1 MFNNFGNS
9 PCFSGSYNGYGMPYS
24 TGGAWYPPSQYW
36 HPYIYDQLPIS
47 GNSWLTPH
55 MVIHNHISEVCKE
68 FQTRRLSKSGS
79 GYYVRERND
88 REVFV
93 GELKVK
99 DKLIVNPR
107 SDGTF
112 DALYCTVEYNGKT
125 DPVQIVIP
133 YKEFIK
139 RNFLHCLSGFQRN
152 PDCPD
157 KYITMA
163 FCQELLE
170 GDDTKFLTL
179 PSRSGWAECGDKA
192 TFASDKIVIPQLKS
206 YYAADIL
213 ERKLVHTELKFAD
226 AADHLKKHLPQF
238 WQYKLLLVIRITSLL
253 LFFYAEAGLQP
264 DHMIIIEP
272 QSESNAKAGIALL
285 KNKNC
290 SSIAVRSL
298 TDCRTALQHEL
309 DLINDGIVV
318 FRDTSYVE
326 DLKRRSAGLEVLLQD
341 LGCRNGNEDASRH
354 LIAVVTDNP
363 GALSTELPAY
373 FLSLDEC
380 ADIQDI
386 HGLQQAAGAFE
397 CALVDL
403 LSNSDR
409 HENLVTCALE
419 KTAYLNKTISN
430 SEYYMTQRML
440 RTTIEILYSYHL
452 ISSEERSKMI
462 QFLKGSHYKGM
473 DSNQKISNE
482 FRKVLSDAVEHGHI
496 GAVNQIGPPFF
507 DPSKRMVFVDAEHI
521 NLMAAALDNCILPL
535 MKTTQ
540 KRNKLLQAL
549 KACGKL
555 YANNNFKRNVDVETA
570 PGVTETVSVYSFPKE
585 ILTPKSMVKVNALAH
600 ADYLFRASDFPDG
613 FVPIVSM
620 DDDKAAGRVLDDATD
635 EAESIYVSGRTRSGK
650 THFLV
655 QQAVIRAKAGSRIII
670 FDQTGAFSREE
681 LAKHLPRNLVQEVF
695 SHWEISKEGLP
706 VDLLSLENCSS
717 LVEKKNRLFGI
728 FSIAANITGEVQGKV
743 LRKCLTKISKEI
755 DEGKVHDL
763 PSTLR
768 LFDEKNPDQAEIKAR
783 LEEVFDDLEGLKMY
797 CQSWGDFLDSKAK
810 ITVISTSA
818 DGIRKSSQ
826 LVDMMLSS
834 LYAYKQYQRNARWTV
849 ILDEIEDLCLE
860 KDGPISTILRK
871 GGKHGLS
878 MLLASQEFSV
888 DKDKLGKLIGN
899 CGILAFFRPKDA
911 DIGIVSKH
919 IGFDRAVLAGLEQ
932 GELVAVG
939 GFRSRSRGKNCTV
952 KLMGRSCLCEN
963 C

>member
-36 HPYIYDQLPIS
+36 QPYIYDQLPIS

-179 PSRSGWAECGDKA
+179 PSRSGWAERGDKA

-272 QSESNAKAGIALL
+272 QSESNAKVGIALL

-290 SSIAVRSL
+290 SSITVRSL

-309 DLINDGIVV
+309 DMINDGISV

-363 GALSTELPAY
+363 GALSTELPAD
-373 FLSLDEC
+373 FLCLDEC

-452 ISSEERSKMI
+452 ISSEECSKMI

-521 NLMAAALDNCILPL
+521 NLMAAALDNYILPQ

-620 DDDKAAGRVLDDATD
+620 DDDKTAGRVIDDTTD

-655 QQAVIRAKAGSRIII
+655 QQAVIRARAGSRIIV

-681 LAKHLPRNLVQEVF
+681 LTKHLPRNLIEEVF

-717 LVEKKNRLFGI
+717 L
-728 FSIAANITGEVQGKV
+728 EVG
-743 LRKCLTKISKEI
+743 S
-755 DEGKVHDL
+755 
-763 PSTLR
+763 
-768 LFDEKNPDQAEIKAR
+768 
-783 LEEVFDDLEGLKMY
+783 
-797 CQSWGDFLDSKAK
+797 
-810 ITVISTSA
+810 
-818 DGIRKSSQ
+818 
-826 LVDMMLSS
+826 
-834 LYAYKQYQRNARWTV
+834 
-849 ILDEIEDLCLE
+849 
-860 KDGPISTILRK
+860 
-871 GGKHGLS
+871 
-878 MLLASQEFSV
+878 
-888 DKDKLGKLIGN
+888 
-899 CGILAFFRPKDA
+899 
-911 DIGIVSKH
+911 
-919 IGFDRAVLAGLEQ
+919 
-932 GELVAVG
+932 
-939 GFRSRSRGKNCTV
+939 
-952 KLMGRSCLCEN
+952 
-963 C
+963 

>member
-9 PCFSGSYNGYGMPYS
+9 PWFPGGYNGCGTPYS
-24 TGGAWYPPSQYW
+24 TGGAWCPPFQYCQ
-36 HPYIYDQLPIS
+36 PYIFDQLPIS
-47 GNSWLTPH
+47 GSNWLTPH
-55 MVIHNHISEVCKE
+55 MVIHNHISETHKD

-79 GYYVRERND
+79 RYYMRERND

-107 SDGTF
+107 PDGTF

-133 YKEFIK
+133 HKEFTK
-139 RNFLHCLSGFQRN
+139 RNFLHFLSGFQRN

-157 KYITMA
+157 KYITTA
-163 FCQELLE
+163 FCQELLD

-192 TFASDKIVIPQLKS
+192 VTFASDKIVVPQLKR
-206 YYAADIL
+206 YYAPDIL

-238 WQYKLLLVIRITSLL
+238 WQYKLLLAIRITSLL

-272 QSESNAKAGIALL
+272 QSESNAKVGIALL

-290 SSIAVRSL
+290 NSITVRSL

-309 DLINDGIVV
+309 DLINDGVVV

-354 LIAVVTDNP
+354 LIVVVSDNA

-373 FLSLDEC
+373 FLALDEC

-409 HENLVTCALE
+409 HENLVTWALE
-419 KTAYLNKTISN
+419 ETAFSNKTIHN

-440 RTTIEILYSYHL
+440 RATVEILYSYDL
-452 ISSEERSKMI
+452 MTLAEKMECARY
-462 QFLKGSHYKGM
+462 LKMNHQEGM
-473 DSNQKISNE
+473 NSNQKISNE
-482 FRKVLSDAVEHGHI
+482 FRKMLSDAIECGAI
-496 GAVNQIGPPFF
+496 GIANQIGPPFF
-507 DPSKRMVFVDAEHI
+507 DPSKCMVFVDAEHI
-521 NLMAAALDNCILPL
+521 NIMASVLDNCILPL

-549 KACGKL
+549 KVCGKL

-620 DDDKAAGRVLDDATD
+620 NDDKAAGRVIDDTTD

-650 THFLV
+650 TYFLV
-655 QQAVIRAKAGSRIII
+655 QQAVIRAKAGSRIIV
-670 FDQTGAFSREE
+670 FDQTGAFSQEE
-681 LAKHLPRNLVQEVF
+681 LTKHLPRNLVEEVF
-695 SHWEISKEGLP
+695 FHWEISQKGMP

-717 LVEKKNRLFGI
+717 LIEKKNRLFGI

-743 LRKCLTKISKEI
+743 LRKCLTKISKAI
-755 DEGKVHDL
+755 DEGIVHDL
-763 PSTLR
+763 SSTLR
-768 LFDEKNPDQAEIKAR
+768 FFDEKNPDQAEIKAR
-783 LEEVFDDLEGLKMY
+783 LEEMFDDLEGLKM
-797 CQSWGDFLDSKAK
+797 CRQSWDDFLGSKAK

-834 LYAYKQYQRNARWTV
+834 LYAYKQHHRKARWTV

-871 GGKHGLS
+871 GGKNGLS
-878 MLLASQEFSV
+878 MLLASQEFSAE
-888 DKDKLGKLIGN
+888 KDKLGKLIGN

-911 DIGIVSKH
+911 DLSIVAKH
-919 IGFDRAVLAGLEQ
+919 IGFEKQYLQVLNKENLSLSAASTAAAGERTAQ
-932 GELVAVG
+932 
-939 GFRSRSRGKNCTV
+939 
-952 KLMGRSCLCEN
+952 
-963 C
+963 